1 MMRVAAAVVL
11 LGAVAVYGQAPRP
24 VPRTGTSA
32 IRGRV
37 LDSSGSNPLR
47 NARVQLEL
55 NDQPYSTVLT
65 DRDGRFAAVNLP
77 AGRYRLV
84 AAKPGYVKTTLNP
97 SIGAARRIDIIEG
110 ATVEG

>member
-37 LDSSGSNPLR
+37 LASPGSNPLR
-47 NARVQLEL
+47 NARVELEL
-55 NDQPYSTVLT
+55 NDQPFSTVLT
-65 DRDGRFAAVNLP
+65 DSDGRFSVVDLP
-77 AGRYRLV
+77 GGRYRLI
-84 AAKPGYVKTTLNP
+84 ATKPGYVKTTLNP
-97 SIGAARRIDIIEG
+97 SIG
-110 ATVEG
+110 T